1 MTPNALATHLFSTY
15 EEFRVNYLRPSNCRH
30 KDIVAEL
37 RERAERSNGVLKDR
51 EIGRSLEGRTLRVAT
66 FGRGEKKILL
76 WSQMHGD
83 ESTATLAI
91 MDIFNYLVETGGEE
105 TWAAEMLEQT
115 TVHVIPMLN
124 PDGAERIQRH
134 TAVKLDMNR
143 DARELR
149 TPEARILRDAQRQLK
164 PAYGFNLHDQGLA
177 SVGTTTKVAALALLA
192 PALDEKR
199 STPPVRLRA
208 MRIGALIA
216 RALSQFIGGHIAT
229 YDDGFE
235 PRAFGDGM
243 QSWGTSTLLIESGHW
258 PGDPEKLFIR
268 KLNYVALLTAL
279 RAIGNGSYQDTE
291 MDWYRQL
298 LPNGKMVYDLIVRG
312 VELHDGAG
320 TWSGRADIGMMYDPP
335 HHRRTD
341 GDPPTVMVK
350 EVGDLSFHA
359 GLEEIQAAGR
369 RLKASLL
376 SIDTVVPLA
385 AITDALQIQYDA
397 AFRQGA
403 PARKLNPD

>member
-30 KDIVAEL
+30 KDIVAEIRDL
-37 RERAERSNGVLKDR
+37 AEKSNGTVTDR
-51 EIGRSLEGRTLRVAT
+51 ELGRSLEGRSIRLAT

-83 ESTATLAI
+83 EFTATLAI
-91 MDIFNYLVETGGEE
+91 MDLFNYLAESHGDE

-124 PDGAERIQRH
+124 PDGAERVQRQ
-134 TAVKLDMNR
+134 TAVMVDMNR
-143 DARELR
+143 DAREFR
-149 TPEARILRDAQRQLK
+149 TPEARILREAQRQLA

-177 SVGTTTKVAALALLA
+177 SVGTTKKVAALALLA

-216 RALSQFIGGHIAT
+216 RTLSQFIGGHIAT

-279 RAIGNGSYQDTE
+279 RAIGNGSFQDTE

-298 LPNGKMVYDLIVRG
+298 LPNGKMVYDLIIRG

-320 TWSGRADIGMMYDPP
+320 TWSSRADIGMMYEPA
-335 HHRRTD
+335 HHKRGITV
-341 GDPPTVMVK
+341 PPTVSVK
-350 EVGDLSFHA
+350 EVGDLSFHS
-359 GLEEIQAAGR
+359 GLEEINAAGR
-369 RLKASLL
+369 RLKASVLG
-376 SIDTVVPLA
+376 IDTVVPLTA
-385 AITDALQIQYDA
+385 LTDALQIRYEPPLRYGTA
-397 AFRQGA
+397 GVS
-403 PARKLNPD
+403 